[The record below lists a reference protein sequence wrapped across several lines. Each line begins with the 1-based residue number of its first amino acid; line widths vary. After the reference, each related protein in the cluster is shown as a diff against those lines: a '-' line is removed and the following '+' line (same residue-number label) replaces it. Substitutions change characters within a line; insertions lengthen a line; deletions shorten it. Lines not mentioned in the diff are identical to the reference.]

1 MKGPNN
7 EMNFR
12 KAAPEDLRTVTDIVQ
27 RTVAEVYPKYYP
39 KEAVDFFSQIHCREN
54 IAGDIEEGRVGVLEA
69 GGAIVGTGSRDGQ
82 HITRVYV
89 LPEHQGNGYGG
100 YILGE
105 LEKEISGKYSR
116 IVLDASLPACRF
128 YESKG
133 YRTVRHEEAKC
144 EGNVVLVYDVMEK
157 LLVL

>member
-1 MKGPNN
+1 
-7 EMNFR
+7 MNFR

-27 RTVAEVYPKYYP
+27 RTMAEVYPKYYP
-39 KEAVDFFSQIHCREN
+39 KEAVDFFRQIHCREN
-54 IAGDIEEGRVGVLEA
+54 IAGDIEEGRVGVLEV

-89 LPEHQGNGYGG
+89 LPEYQGNGYGG

-128 YESKG
+128 YESRG

>member
-1 MKGPNN
+1 
-7 EMNFR
+7 MNFR

-27 RTVAEVYPKYYP
+27 RTVVEVYPKYYP
-39 KEAVDFFSQIHCREN
+39 KEAVDFFRQIHCREN
-54 IAGDIEEGRVGVLEA
+54 IAGDIEEGRVGVLEV

-89 LPEHQGNGYGG
+89 LPEYQGNGYGG

-128 YESKG
+128 YESRG

>member
-1 MKGPNN
+1 M
-7 EMNFR
+7 
-12 KAAPEDLRTVTDIVQ
+12 
-27 RTVAEVYPKYYP
+27 
-39 KEAVDFFSQIHCREN
+39 DFFSQIHCREN